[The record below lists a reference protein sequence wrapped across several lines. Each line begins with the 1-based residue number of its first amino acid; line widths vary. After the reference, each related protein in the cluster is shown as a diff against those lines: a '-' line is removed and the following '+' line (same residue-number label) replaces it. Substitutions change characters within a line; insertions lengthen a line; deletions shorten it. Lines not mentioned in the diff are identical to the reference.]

1 MDLSAADR
9 LKAVVKWYSG
19 QTGKTQREI
28 GASIGYPKDTVFSQF
43 LNGHKEIP
51 KALPAKIAALDPRIN
66 IGFLKGESEEMLL
79 PGNVQPRPD
88 LISVPAS
95 AKKTG
100 VFLPNELVQMFSD
113 LSAAVRSQQE
123 TIAALV
129 KSSLKDRS

>member
-1 MDLSAADR
+1 MAISQADR
-9 LKAVVKWYSG
+9 ARMIVRWLSD
-19 QTGKTQREI
+19 QTNKNMREI
-28 GASIGYPKDTVFSQF
+28 GVELGYDNPSYFSQL
-43 LNGHKEIP
+43 LNGKKNIP
-51 KALPAKIAALDPRIN
+51 FSLLEKLAALDPRIN
-66 IGFLKGESEEMLL
+66 LDFLKGESEEMLL

-129 KSSLKDRS
+129 KSSLKE